1 MRSSAHRLAGLGLVI
16 SGLALPVAAQE
27 KPLPPPDRAPHL
39 ILAHNG
45 PHAPVTALA
54 FAPDAGTL
62 YVGGFDKQVRRY
74 ELVKGKYV
82 AAESIRVPIGP
93 GNAGVVNALAVSPD
107 GKWVAAAGRAPIRG
121 EAWGAADDGVSE
133 DLRHIP
139 PLLRRDS
146 GVVYLFDPAK
156 PDGGKVIRGPRSG
169 VRAVAFA
176 NPAPANGPVLVT
188 AGIEWDDD
196 AGKESGVVRAFDVTT
211 GEERGFQRGLPTT
224 EIPPGLAAW
233 AVGPD
238 NKVRVAVSWEKAN
251 WKDGGELLVWDIGG
265 KVEKVPDTFFN
276 APLAVRVGK
285 GGATEVISGG
295 VELNGA
301 KKNAGRLAVR
311 SADPVGKPERL
322 WLSGEAGATLGPL
335 AVAPLTMKDIG
346 DAIAVLAEVDPRPVG
361 AAGRPTQ
368 LLLVGPRGGVIG
380 KPISLVGV
388 SDQSLPVLAAS
399 PDGRFVAVAGF
410 TDNRVEV
417 YNAAALAAGEP
428 VVEQLKGGE
437 RGFSKVAFLVGEKL
451 WLGGAGDTPE
461 KGGVVLDLD
470 RAVRAAAP
478 PAAKDAIKVDAP
490 AAGAAPKLLEAD
502 AAKKLPWRVVV
513 AVGGAEKTV
522 ALPDGERATAAALLP
537 GKPAWDATLGPVVA
551 VAHVH
556 DRSQT
561 VLVTLYDA
569 ATAKPLFRLGGP
581 TLPVRALAF
590 SGTRPLLAAAGDDG
604 TVAVWSMK
612 NVARTLPTIEGLLV
626 TARGGEVVVVAVQP
640 DGPANG
646 KLKVDDVIE
655 SVADATGVQK
665 PVTTPI
671 DFLLAVR
678 ALKVGDDAQVKVKG
692 RAAVA
697 VAVGTAIGGRHPL
710 FTLWVDPVPKGGKHD
725 WVGWTTSGPYDAN
738 GEAAEGRI
746 GWLTSTGDPARPVT
760 FAGANQYRKLFY
772 KRDFIRRLVETAD
785 HRLADQMP
793 PPRPAA
799 LVVTLPAGAKLGD
812 GPLVV
817 RETLDGLEVSL
828 NDPDSVLDL
837 DRAELRWQITGPAGG
852 ASALARVPFS
862 SGRAGLDLSKHAW
875 TRGEH
880 RVHVTLF
887 KSPSDEV
894 PLLEVTFVVW
904 FRPPA
909 PVLTVKIDK
918 VPAAGVEITTENDE
932 VEVTATADAKA
943 NPDGAAVTLSWTDG
957 GKPVVLTRKPDGT
970 YGPAKVT
977 LKAQGT
983 TAILV
988 TATNLGEGVK
998 AADESHAIEVRVRK
1012 LVKIVPPTV
1021 KLLVLTPFDF
1031 RTATNEPYVVSTE
1044 TATLTATVECAT
1056 PLAAFEW
1063 KVGTAEWVVGKLD
1076 EKTKSATRELALP
1089 ANGAPLVVEVR
1100 AKAVNG
1106 ASATDSATIS
1116 YQEIPA
1122 VSVTLPPA
1130 QVTAPELNLT
1140 GGLKVLGKRPFKV
1153 RVLVTSSRTGRTREF
1168 DSAVNAAR
1176 TQWEAGVTLFPGEN
1190 TLGYVVLYDNDR
1202 KELRREGLIDVRYV
1216 RPPLVAGGAPVD
1228 VGTGTVGDLA
1238 LAVVSTADAPPS
1250 ELSVNGA
1257 RVGFRTHA
1265 KPIPLFGAKLWVLT
1279 ARGVPVPAGADRLK
1293 PVAVA
1298 VRNAEGESRPVAVAV
1313 LGRVEVKVPP
1323 PEIRLTRDTGIIA
1336 HDQEVPAVGDGRFT
1350 FDLRVISESPLTR
1363 VEVWYGKSADIGTLQ
1378 DGVKAAG
1385 AVPAPGGGFEL
1396 TARPVLNLRPGTE
1409 NHVRVVAS
1417 SAGGTATVAF
1427 KVSFTPPPVQVVI
1440 DSINEPKGEPIAV
1453 MSGSAAELKVAG
1465 YVIEV
1470 EGRVIWYTDDLPV
1483 AKDQN
1488 LTVVFSANGVAH
1500 LPVTVPLPKEG
1511 KERKFSGRVYL
1522 NASGNPDPKVPA
1534 VTHVRADLR
1543 SGNRPVPLAQVGSKS
1558 AEFFVTSAAPL
1569 RDQRFHVLMLGVE
1582 VPEADRK
1589 PLVHSL
1595 VKAVGGTIPADN
1607 PNFTEGRFTH
1617 PRFSFAYLYSPRLGY
1632 TKGGDLNALL
1642 NAVRADIERRSKRQ
1656 GEEWL
1661 NDVVVVYYQGGDWA
1675 EPDGRRYLHSAT
1687 TLSGA
1692 AGKNRADY
1700 AIRMDNLPQTHGLLV
1715 ALVNVAGDAETS
1727 GTLVIDIPYVRYA
1740 WENAANLAQILVQF
1754 AEAVKAE
1761 RELRPI
1767 LAAVNAGLSK
1777 AAIALVGKPD
1787 PSKVPDD
1794 VAKRE
1799 LGGTNAKPMP

>member
-1 MRSSAHRLAGLGLVI
+1 MRTSVHRLAGLVLVI

-54 FAPDAGTL
+54 FAPVAGTL

-133 DLRHIP
+133 DFRHIP

-156 PDGGKVIRGPRSG
+156 PDGGKVIRGQQSE
-169 VRAVAFA
+169 VRALAFA
-176 NPAPANGPVLVT
+176 NPAPAGGPVLVT
-188 AGIEWDDD
+188 AGIEWNEK
-196 AGKESGVVRAFDVTT
+196 GEYFGVVRVFNAATGDEIASRNDLPATT
-211 GEERGFQRGLPTT
+211 
-224 EIPPGLAAW
+224 IPPGVAAW
-233 AVGPD
+233 ATGAD
-238 NKVRVAVSWEKAN
+238 NAGLRVVVNWDAGDRKAG
-251 WKDGGELLVWDIGG
+251 KLLVWDAPGAPG
-265 KVEKVPDTFFN
+265 AKSEWLPDAAYN
-276 APLAVRVGK
+276 SPLAVRVGK
-285 GGATEVISGG
+285 GGAAEVITGGFQLDKGSGG
-295 VELNGA
+295 I
-301 KKNAGRLAVR
+301 AVR
-311 SADPVGKPERL
+311 PADANTKTVVALDGKNGELLLPV
-322 WLSGEAGATLGPL
+322 
-335 AVAPLTMKDIG
+335 AVAALDVKGTG
-346 DAIAVLAEVDPRPVG
+346 AATAVLSRVRANNVAAWQHELRLLTGGGG
-361 AAGRPTQ
+361 APTVALAG
-368 LLLVGPRGGVIG
+368 L
-380 KPISLVGV
+380 
-388 SDQSLPVLAAS
+388 SDNRLPVLAAS

-417 YNAAALAAGEP
+417 YDAASLAAGKP
-428 VVEQLKGGE
+428 VVEKLAGDV

-451 WLGGAGDTPE
+451 WLGGAAGAPG

-470 RAVRAAAP
+470 RAVRAAAA
-478 PAAKDAIKVDAP
+478 PAAKDAIEVDAP

-513 AVGGAEKTV
+513 AVGGAEKTI

-537 GKPAWDATLGPVVA
+537 GKPVWDATLGPVVA

-646 KLKVDDVIE
+646 KLKVDDAIE
-655 SVADATGVQK
+655 SVADAKGVQK
-665 PVTTPI
+665 PVKTPI

-785 HRLADQMP
+785 HRLGDDV

-817 RETLDGLEVSL
+817 REKLDGLEVSL

-887 KSPSDEV
+887 KSPADEV

-918 VPAAGVEITTENDE
+918 VPATGVEITTENDE

-957 GKPVVLTRKPDGT
+957 GKPVALTRKPDGT

-983 TAILV
+983 TAVLV

-998 AADESHAIEVRVRK
+998 VADESHAIEVRVRK
-1012 LVKIVPPTV
+1012 MAKIVPPTV
-1021 KLLVLTPFDF
+1021 KLLVLTPFDY

-1044 TATLTATVECAT
+1044 KATLTATVECAT

-1063 KVGTAEWVVGKLD
+1063 KVGTAEWVAGKLD
-1076 EKTKSATRELALP
+1076 AKAKSETRELALP

-1122 VSVTLPPA
+1122 VSVTMPPA
-1130 QVTAPELNLT
+1130 EVSSPDLNLG
-1140 GGLKVLGKRPFKV
+1140 GGLKVTSKRPFKV

-1168 DSAVNAAR
+1168 DPAVNAAA
-1176 TQWEAGVTLFPGEN
+1176 TQWEADITLFPGEN
-1190 TLGYVVLYDNDR
+1190 KLGYVVMYDNDR

-1238 LAVVSTADAPPS
+1238 LAVVSTPDAPPA
-1250 ELSVNGA
+1250 ELWVNGA

-1298 VRNAEGESRPVAVAV
+1298 VRNAEGESRPIAVAV

-1323 PEIRLTRDTGIIA
+1323 PEIRLTRDKGIIA

-1427 KVSFTPPPVQVVI
+1427 KVTFTPPPVRVVI
-1440 DSINEPKGEPIAV
+1440 DSIREPKGEPIAV

-1465 YVIEV
+1465 YVIDV
-1470 EGRVIWYTDDLPV
+1470 EGRVLWDFDDASV
-1483 AKDQN
+1483 AQDQN
-1488 LTVVFSANGVAH
+1488 LTVVFIANGVAH
-1500 LPVTVPLPKEG
+1500 LPVTVAPAKEG
-1511 KERKFSGRVYL
+1511 RERKFIGRVYL
-1522 NASGNPDPKVPA
+1522 NASGNSDPKVPA
-1534 VTHVRADLR
+1534 VTHVRAELR
-1543 SGNRPVPLAQVGSKS
+1543 SGSKPVSIAQVGTKP

-1675 EPDGRRYLHSAT
+1675 EPDGRRFLHSAT